1 MSNENRVILKNVRC
15 NYPRV
20 FAPETNQLSGK
31 SEYSIVVMIP
41 ENDPQVAELK
51 AKMQEVWVNKFGPEK
66 GPRKLKSAMDS
77 KNTRFLHFDDENGFY
92 KLNLKR
98 KETDGAPMVLDRAKN
113 KLDASSGKPYGGCFI
128 NVSFDLWVYDKQS
141 TGTSATLLGV
151 QFVDDG
157 EPFGGS
163 SQPSEKD
170 FDDLSNDG
178 TGEQDPFAF

>member
-1 MSNENRVILKNVRC
+1 MSNNRFILKNVRC

-77 KNTRFLHFDDENGFY
+77 KNTRFLHFDDESGFY
-92 KLNLKR
+92 KINLKR
-98 KETDGAPMVLDRAKN
+98 RETDGAPIVIDRAKQP
-113 KLDASSGKPYGGCFI
+113 LTASSGLPYGGCYI

-141 TGTSATLLGV
+141 TGTSATLMGV
-151 QFVDDG
+151 QFVADG

-163 SQPSEKD
+163 SQPSDKD
-170 FDDLSNDG
+170 FEDLSNDG
-178 TGEQDPFAF
+178 LAEQDPFSL

>member
-1 MSNENRVILKNVRC
+1 MSNNIITLRNVRC
-15 NYPRV
+15 NFPRV
-20 FAPETNQLSGK
+20 HAPEVNQLSGK

-41 ENDPQVAELK
+41 ENDPQVQVLKDAMREL
-51 AKMQEVWVNKFGPEK
+51 WTGKFGPEK
-66 GPRKLKSAMDS
+66 GPKKLKAALDS
-77 KNTRFLHFDDENGFY
+77 KNTRFLHYDDENGYY

-98 KETDGAPMVLDRAKN
+98 KEADGAPRVLDRN
-113 KLDASSGKPYGGCFI
+113 KAPLDASSGKPYGGCYI
-128 NVSFDLWVYDKQS
+128 NVQFHMWVYDKQS

-151 QFVDDG
+151 QFAADG

-163 SQPSEKD
+163 VQPSDKD

>member
-1 MSNENRVILKNVRC
+1 MSTTRFILKNVRC

-77 KNTRFLHFDDENGFY
+77 KNTRFLHFDDESGFY
-92 KLNLKR
+92 KINLKR
-98 KETDGAPMVLDRAKN
+98 RETDGAPIVIDRAKQP
-113 KLDASSGKPYGGCFI
+113 LTASSGLPYGGCYI

-141 TGTSATLLGV
+141 TGTSATLMGV
-151 QFVDDG
+151 QFVADG

-163 SQPSEKD
+163 SQPSDKD
-170 FDDLSNDG
+170 FEDLSNDG
-178 TGEQDPFAF
+178 LAEQDPFSL